1 MLVHLQHAHAHAPLD
16 IVVQFVKQHLV
27 HQRHAST
34 LVHVPS
40 VDQDMSALVQQVTP
54 VRIVRSP
61 LVAALLVLTVEH
73 VRIKQME
80 PMYAHA
86 QQVIL
91 EQIARSHHAQV
102 LLA

>member
-1 MLVHLQHAHAHAPLD
+1 MLVHRQHVHAHVQLD

-27 HQRHAST
+27 HQRHVST
-34 LVHVPS
+34 LVRVLLM
-40 VDQDMSALVQQVTP
+40 DQDMSALVLQVIL
-54 VRIVRSP
+54 VRIVRLH
-61 LVAALLVLTVEH
+61 LVAALRVLTVVL

-86 QQVIL
+86 QQVIP
-91 EQIARSHHAQV
+91 ERIARSHHVQV